1 MRITGQSEFQSV
13 KLFLKGCIMKIRFLP
28 ISREDSKERG
38 WDELDI
44 ILVTGDAYVD
54 HPSFGAAVISRVLE
68 AAGFKVGIIAQPD
81 WKTSDDFLK
90 LGKPGLFFGIT
101 AGNLDSI
108 LANYTINRSKRKQD
122 DYSPG
127 GKTGLRPNRSTIV
140 YANKVRELFPDRPII
155 LGGIEASLRRLA
167 HYDFW
172 SDSVRRS
179 ILLDAKADLL
189 VYGMG
194 ERQIV
199 EIAQRLK
206 KGDGLKALDGIRGT
220 VIVKKT
226 LDNLKNCIEMPSF
239 EEVEKNKDKFNE
251 AFRIFYS
258 ESDPIRGKTIA
269 QKHGDRFIVQFPPER
284 PLGQR
289 ELDAIYSLNYMRLP
303 HPSYEKDGSVPGF
316 ETIKNSIISH
326 RGCSGECYFCSLGVH
341 QGRIIQSRSRESIV
355 KEIEILTKQDYFKG
369 TITDI
374 GGPTANLYAARCKSW
389 EKRGVCKDKKCLM
402 PSKCPNLELGYDET
416 LSLWDRVKKIKGVK
430 HIFIGSGVRY
440 DLLTDRY
447 SDRYLKA
454 LCREHVS
461 GYLKVAP
468 EHTVDRVL
476 SLMNK
481 PGIRV
486 YERFVRRFQEM
497 NRMLGKKQ
505 FIVNYFITSH
515 PGADLKASQ
524 EMARYLSQRKIRPE
538 QIQDFIPLP
547 MTVSSAMYWTEKN
560 PFTGE
565 NIYVPKDIK
574 ERKRQRS
581 ITQLTTLH

>member
-1 MRITGQSEFQSV
+1 MN
-13 KLFLKGCIMKIRFLP
+13 KFLP
-28 ISREDSKERG
+28 ISKEDLKERG

-44 ILVTGDAYVD
+44 ILITGDAYVD
-54 HPSFGAAVISRVLE
+54 HPSFGAAVIGRVLE
-68 AAGFKVGIIAQPD
+68 GAGFKVGIISQPD

-90 LGKPGLFFGIT
+90 LGKPRLFFGIT

-108 LANYTINRSKRKQD
+108 LSNYTINRSKRKQD

-127 GKTGLRPNRSTIV
+127 GKTELRPNRATIV
-140 YANKVRELFPDRPII
+140 YANKTRELFPDTPIV

-172 SDSVRRS
+172 SDTVRRS

-194 ERQIV
+194 EKQIV
-199 EIAQRLK
+199 EIANLLK
-206 KGDGLKALDGIRGT
+206 KSRDNNVGEGLMPSPTNIRGT

-226 LDNLKNCIEMPSF
+226 LDGLKDYIEIPSF
-239 EEVEKNKDKFNE
+239 EEIEKDKDKFNE
-251 AFRIFYS
+251 AFKLFYL
-258 ESDPIRGKTIA
+258 ESDPVRGKTIA
-269 QKHGDRFIVQFPPER
+269 QKHGDRFVVQLPPGK
-284 PLGQR
+284 PLTPK
-289 ELDAIYSLNYMRLP
+289 ELDDIYLLDYVRLP
-303 HPSYEKDGSVPGF
+303 HPSYDKDGGVPGF

-326 RGCSGECYFCSLGVH
+326 RGCSGECSFCSLGVH

-355 KEIEILTKQDYFKG
+355 KEIEILTQQKYFKG

-374 GGPTANLYAARCKSW
+374 GGPTANLYAADCKSW
-389 EKRGVCKDKKCLM
+389 ERRGACKDKKCLM
-402 PSKCPNLELGYDET
+402 PSKCPNLKLGYDES

-430 HIFIGSGVRY
+430 HIFISSGLRY
-440 DLLTDRY
+440 DLLTDKY
-447 SDRYLKA
+447 SERYLKA

-468 EHTVDRVL
+468 EHTADKVL
-476 SLMNK
+476 ALMNK
-481 PGIRV
+481 PGIWV
-486 YERFVRRFQEM
+486 YERFVRKFQDI
-497 NRMLGKKQ
+497 NRELGKKQ

-515 PGADLKASQ
+515 PGADRSASL
-524 EMARYLSQRKIRPE
+524 EMASYLSERKIRPE

-547 MTVSSAMYWTEKN
+547 MTASSAMYWTGKN

-565 NIYVPKDIK
+565 SVYVPREIK
-574 ERKRQRS
+574 EKKWQRAL
-581 ITQLTTLH
+581 IQPLK

>member
-1 MRITGQSEFQSV
+1 
-13 KLFLKGCIMKIRFLP
+13 MKAKFLP
-28 ISREDSKERG
+28 VRKEDMEERG

-54 HPSFGAAVISRVLE
+54 HPSFGAAVIGRVLE
-68 AAGFKVGIIAQPD
+68 SAGFRVGIISQPD

-90 LGKPGLFFGIT
+90 LRKPGLFFGIT

-127 GKTGLRPNRSTIV
+127 GKSGLRPNRATIV
-140 YANKVRELFPDRPII
+140 YANKVRELFPDTPIV

-179 ILLDAKADLL
+179 ILIDAKADLL

-194 ERQIV
+194 EKQIV
-199 EIAQRLK
+199 EIAERLK
-206 KGDGLKALDGIRGT
+206 KGDGLKGLDFLRGT

-226 LDNLKNCIEMPSF
+226 LDNLKNYIEIPSF

-258 ESDPIRGKTIA
+258 ESDPVRGKTIA

-284 PLGQR
+284 PLEQR
-289 ELDAIYSLNYMRLP
+289 ELDNMYSLDYTRLP
-303 HPSYEKDGSVPGF
+303 HPGYEKDGGVPGF

-355 KEIEILTKQDYFKG
+355 KEIESLVKQKYFKG

-374 GGPTANLYAARCKSW
+374 GGPTANLYAAGCKSW
-389 EKRGVCKDKKCLM
+389 ERRGACKDKKCLM

-430 HIFIGSGVRY
+430 HVFVGSGMRY
-440 DLLTDRY
+440 DLLTDKY

-486 YERFVRRFQEM
+486 YEKFVRRFQDI
-497 NRMLGKKQ
+497 NRQLGKKQ

-515 PGADLKASQ
+515 PGADLKASH

-547 MTVSSAMYWTEKN
+547 MTVSSAMYWTGKN

-574 ERKRQRS
+574 ERKHQRAL
-581 ITQLTTLH
+581 IQQYI

>member
-1 MRITGQSEFQSV
+1 MN
-13 KLFLKGCIMKIRFLP
+13 KFLP
-28 ISREDSKERG
+28 ICKDDMLKKG
-38 WDELDI
+38 WNELDV
-44 ILVTGDAYVD
+44 ILITGDAYVD
-54 HPSFGAAVISRVLE
+54 HPSFGSAVIGRVLE
-68 AAGFKVGIIAQPD
+68 AAGFKVGIISQPD

-90 LGKPGLFFGIT
+90 LGKPKLFFGIT

-127 GKTGLRPNRSTIV
+127 GNIGLRPNRATIV
-140 YANKVRELFPDRPII
+140 YANKVRELFPDAPIV

-172 SDSVRRS
+172 SDEVRRS

-194 ERQIV
+194 EKQIA
-199 EIAQRLK
+199 EIAKRFAK
-206 KGDGLKALDGIRGT
+206 NEDVKSMDNIRGT
-220 VIVKKT
+220 VIIRKT
-226 LDNLKNCIEMPSF
+226 MDNFKNYIEISSF
-239 EEVEKNKDKFNE
+239 EDVEKNKDKFNE

-258 ESDPIRGKTIA
+258 ESDPVRGKTIA
-269 QKHGDRFIVQFPPER
+269 QKHGDRFVVQLPPEK
-284 PLGQR
+284 PLTQR
-289 ELDAIYSLNYMRLP
+289 ELDNIYLLDYAKLP
-303 HPSYEKDGSVPGF
+303 HPVYDKEGGVPGF

-326 RGCSGECYFCSLGVH
+326 RGCNGECSFCSLGLH

-355 KEIEILTKQDYFKG
+355 KEIEILTKQSYFKG

-374 GGPTANLYAARCKSW
+374 GGPTANLYAAKCGLW
-389 EKRGVCKDKKCLM
+389 EKRGACKDKKCLM
-402 PSKCPNLELGYDET
+402 PSKCPNLKLGYDET

-430 HIFIGSGVRY
+430 HIFISSGLRY
-440 DLLTDRY
+440 DLLTDKQ

-468 EHTVDRVL
+468 EHTSSKVL
-476 SLMNK
+476 ELMNK
-481 PGIRV
+481 PGIWV
-486 YERFVRRFQEM
+486 YEKFVKRFQNI
-497 NRMLGKKQ
+497 NRELGKKQ

-515 PGADLKASQ
+515 PGTDKFASL
-524 EMARYLSQRKIRPE
+524 EMARYLSERKIRPE

-547 MTVSSAMYWTEKN
+547 MTVSAAMYWTLKN
-560 PFTGE
+560 PFTGD

-574 ERKRQRS
+574 ERKAQRS
-581 ITQLTTLH
+581 LI